1 MDLHHQGLS
10 SKEIALS
17 REKYGINEIDGQ
29 LKVGLV
35 DILIRQFRTLFTLLL
50 LFASI
55 ISVLLGENIDAI
67 FILLVIVLNAILG
80 FYQEYKAE
88 KSLKALKKLTISEVN
103 VIRDGNNLK
112 IASKD
117 LVVGDLVELFE
128 GDKVPADLEI
138 LGKSILEI
146 DESSLTGESR
156 AVLRGNKEMGQSLFA
171 GTVVIKGHGFAIVKK
186 VGKDTKFGYITQ
198 RLSGLE
204 EQKTPLQEKLDKLG
218 RKIGI
223 LGILLSIFVFI
234 VLYLQGNNILKSLL
248 FSSSLAVAAV
258 PEGLPAIVTISLAL
272 GVERMSKRYAILKKL
287 TALEGLGSTTL
298 VATDKTGTL
307 TTNEMR
313 VKYIFQGTNDPI
325 TASKLPKNFDGSIK
339 KLFTCAYLCSQ
350 ADIIFDK
357 NGKISVIGNTTEG
370 AMMILGEEKGW
381 KKDELLRGFTN
392 IQRSSYDQTKKM
404 ITATAKD
411 KNGLNHKY
419 YQGAAEYLIN
429 DADLYLDDQ
438 KRMKLTSDKREEI
451 RNLITKTSSKGFR
464 ILGFGEF
471 IDGKLVF
478 LGFVALEDPIRE
490 EVRAE
495 IIAAN
500 KAGIRVV
507 MITGDNELTASR
519 VAIDTL
525 IMKDGDEY
533 LVGKQIDEMT
543 DEALLAILPKVQVFA
558 RTTPDHKYR
567 LVKLFQ
573 RAGYV
578 VTVTGDGVNDALAL
592 KQAQVGVAMG
602 GVGTEVAKET
612 ADIILTD
619 DNFSTLMFAVREG
632 RVIFAH
638 IRQSLRYV
646 FCTNAT
652 EIFVVLGN
660 LWLNVPFSLTALQ
673 LLYINMVSDVLPA
686 ISFGFKPASR
696 GIWKKRYNKELLT
709 KSDIVYILTISLFS
723 SILILFSSR
732 LLLVLYPQIK
742 SSLIFVALIGM
753 QVIIYID
760 IWIGEAKSSD
770 LMTRLSNS
778 SFWISILTLLGL
790 LILVMSNPFI
800 RNLLHLHP
808 LSFLEVCIIIALDLT
823 LLLPIYFFRIEKN
836 IRV

>member
-1 MDLHHQGLS
+1 MDHHYQGLTS
-10 SKEIALS
+10 GEVVTNRK
-17 REKYGINEIDGQ
+17 KFGINEIDGQ
-29 LKVGLV
+29 LQVGIK
-35 DILIRQFRTLFTLLL
+35 DILIRQFKTLFTLLL
-50 LFASI
+50 LFATI
-55 ISVLLGENIDAI
+55 ISLMLGEKIDAV
-67 FILLVIVLNAILG
+67 FILLVIFLNAFLG

-88 KSLKALKKLTISEVN
+88 KSLKALKKLTTSQVN
-103 VIRDGNNLK
+103 VIRDGINK
-112 IASKD
+112 RIESKD
-117 LVVGDLVELFE
+117 LVVGDLIELFE
-128 GDKVPADLEI
+128 GEKVPADLEL
-138 LGKSILEI
+138 LGKSVLEI
-146 DESSLTGESR
+146 DESSLTGESL
-156 AVLRGNKEMGQSLFA
+156 AVLKGFKESGHSLFA
-171 GTVVIKGHGFAIVKK
+171 GTVVIKGHGFAVVKK
-186 VGKDTKFGYITQ
+186 VGIDTKFGHITK
-198 RLSGLE
+198 RLSSLE

-218 RKIGI
+218 RKIGL
-223 LGILLSIFVFI
+223 LGMLLSIIVFF
-234 VLYLQGNNILKSLL
+234 VLYAQGNDILKSLL

-272 GVERMSKRYAILKKL
+272 GVERMSKRFAILKKL

-307 TTNEMR
+307 TTNKMR
-313 VKYIFQGTNDPI
+313 VKYLFQGISAPI
-325 TASKLPKNFDGSIK
+325 SASKVPKLFDGSLK

-357 NGKISVIGNTTEG
+357 DGNVDVIGNTTEG
-370 AMMILGEEKGW
+370 AMLILGEEKGW

-392 IQRSSYDQTKKM
+392 IHRTSYDQTKKM
-404 ITATAKD
+404 ITSTGID
-411 KNGLNHKY
+411 QSGLKHKF
-419 YQGAAEYLIN
+419 YQGAAEYLIAE
-429 DADLYLDDQ
+429 ADMYLENN
-438 KRMKLTSDKREEI
+438 KRLKMTPDKRDVI
-451 RNLITKTSSKGFR
+451 KSLITKTSLKGYR
-464 ILGFGEF
+464 ILGFGEY
-471 IDGKLVF
+471 IDSKLTF

-519 VAIDTL
+519 VAADAS

-543 DEALLAILPKVQVFA
+543 DEALLEILPRVQVFA

-686 ISFGFKPASR
+686 ISFGFKPASK

-723 SILILFSSR
+723 SLLILFSSR
-732 LLLVLYPQIK
+732 LLISLYPQIK
-742 SSLIFVALIGM
+742 SSLVFVALIGM

-760 IWIGEAKSSD
+760 IWIGEAKSLD
-770 LMTRLSNS
+770 LISRLTSP

-790 LILVMSNPFI
+790 LVIIMINPFI
-800 RNLLHLHP
+800 RSILHLHP
-808 LSFLEVCIIIALDLT
+808 LSVLEIFIIIAIDLT
-823 LLLPIYFFRIEKN
+823 LMLPIYFFRIEKN